1 MIINSKRL
9 TPESGSILLISSGI
23 IVLMI
28 AFGMLILKLESNFST
43 RVTLSLT
50 AISAVNAAS
59 NASPEPSDMFEAG
72 CNALSMILK
81 IPVDECRSA
90 NFPPVNQTPIAKIMP
105 ELKSEDASFFCK
117 SVSFQFNPGR
127 ISDQEIKPK
136 EFCIELVE
144 CQEQGSWIVPLI
156 TNEPYKFGASACAN
170 LKPPAVM
177 MAVDMS
183 QKLHEIY
190 EGYMMPP
197 TPLMD
202 PNFDPDSPLSLA
214 DGEKMRSNSLP
225 GVYESYTDAPALF
238 AAEPALPYQFPFST
252 KEVST
257 IQGVPNQYSSN
268 PNSIPD
274 FLKRSMPEVVP
285 QTTLINPEEASP
297 TEPDPIQYLP
307 LLGVGNSQN
316 ANDPILRWA
325 GRDPNLLNN
334 NEPVPDRRKDFRW
347 RHGVLTSHELSHR
360 CFGPRKLWHQRM
372 AQQVMYML
380 DHNNIPF
387 GTLAYSNWIYGLM
400 PYIPYHHR
408 LAVGF
413 PSSAPLKTLNLPL
426 MGPSPDSMTSVL
438 GENPQYV
445 EKQFGNYEDSELGG
459 LLDRE
464 TNYSLIVQPMSL
476 CSREMKH
483 EVLPNAPLHLFTA
496 LPNPYDREMRVTSDS
511 TQCTNNG
518 VPTLDNVKTSI
529 DGKGMSFIF
538 RAQSPNSNHIDT
550 PTLPWGQDAKFIFSG
565 DCFGDLSY
573 DNSGNQSQPL
583 NYLADDLGA
592 GNLDVGICGNN
603 AADYLPNWMRRDRAD
618 AEKLSNGK
626 LNIDD
631 VSPEDVTHPYRFCP
645 DTSSPAVLENTLAGI
660 NTSVALSSLRSG
672 GFTKSGW
679 PLNIPQTSVLDTHTG
694 NPAPS
699 ARKRYFTGPNDWN
712 NDLAARSV
720 YPVHE
725 PVVDAFTSGALFN
738 MHSILK
744 NTSLIPDQKQVRPI
758 ALLFSDGVATVSMQ
772 DALEGNHDSA
782 WFPQPPT
789 AAQLP
794 TGVAGDPAGPF
805 SLAMNESLQVI
816 HEMAAQGITVI
827 VVSLEDNDNDTPII
841 KNTRKVFSWGLRR
854 TLGTRQNAADSS
866 TFKYALCKPCGNV
879 SDWETGPNMILPP
892 ICTQGWPGVNEPAI
906 TEPRPAS
913 CFNEL
918 PAKNIHEIRIRKGSN
933 ESWTEYQNRMF
944 EKVTISINR
953 IINGYTLSK

>member
-1 MIINSKRL
+1 M
-9 TPESGSILLISSGI
+9 
-23 IVLMI
+23 
-28 AFGMLILKLESNFST
+28 
-43 RVTLSLT
+43 
-50 AISAVNAAS
+50 
-59 NASPEPSDMFEAG
+59 
-72 CNALSMILK
+72 
-81 IPVDECRSA
+81 
-90 NFPPVNQTPIAKIMP
+90 
-105 ELKSEDASFFCK
+105 
-117 SVSFQFNPGR
+117 
-127 ISDQEIKPK
+127 
-136 EFCIELVE
+136 E

-190 EGYMMPP
+190 AGHMMPP

-202 PNFDPDSPLSLA
+202 PNFDPNSPLSPA
-214 DGEKMRSNSLP
+214 DGEKMRANSLP

-238 AAEPALPYQFPFST
+238 SAVPALPYQFPFST

-257 IQGVPNQYSSN
+257 IQGVPNEYSSTV
-268 PNSIPD
+268 PNLIPN
-274 FLKRSMPEVVP
+274 FLKTSMPEVVP
-285 QTTLINPEEASP
+285 QTTDLNPTAATT

-316 ANDPILRWA
+316 ANDPILKWA
-325 GRDPNLLNN
+325 GRDPNLLNDN
-334 NEPVPDRRKDFRW
+334 NSAIADQRKDFRW
-347 RHGVLTSHELSHR
+347 RHGVLTSHELSQR

-408 LAVGF
+408 LAAGF

-445 EKQFGNYEDSELGG
+445 EKQFGNYEDSGLGG
-459 LLDRE
+459 LLDRKK
-464 TNYSLIVQPMSL
+464 NYSLIVQPMSL

-483 EVLPNAPLHLFTA
+483 EVLPNSPLHLFTA
-496 LPNPYDREMRVTSDS
+496 LPNPYDLEMRVTSDS
-511 TQCTNNG
+511 TQCINPNMNG
-518 VPTLDNVKTSI
+518 VPTLDAVKTST
-529 DGKGMSFIF
+529 DGQKGISFIF
-538 RAQSPNSNHIDT
+538 RSQSPNTSPEDQS
-550 PTLPWGQDAKFIFSG
+550 PLPLNQTTAKNIFSG
-565 DCFGDLSY
+565 DCFGDLSSDAI
-573 DNSGNQSQPL
+573 DNNSQPA
-583 NYLADDLGA
+583 NFFDDLGA

-603 AADYLPNWMRRDRAD
+603 AANYLPNWMRRDRAD
-618 AEKLSNGK
+618 AENLSDGK
-626 LNIDD
+626 LNVDD

-679 PLNIPQTSVLDTHTG
+679 PLNIPQSSVVDTHTG

-699 ARKRYFTGPNDWN
+699 ARNRYFTGPNDWN

-738 MHSILK
+738 MRSILK
-744 NTSLIPDQKQVRPI
+744 DTSLIPDQKQVRPI

-772 DALEGNHDSA
+772 DALAGNHDSA

-789 AAQLP
+789 AAELP
-794 TGVAGDPAGPF
+794 TGVPGNQAGPF
-805 SLAMNESLQVI
+805 SLAINESLQVI
-816 HEMAAQGITVI
+816 HERAAHGITVI
-827 VVSLEDNDNDTPII
+827 VVSLEDNDDDAPII
-841 KNTRKVFSWGLRR
+841 KNTRKVFSGGLRR

-866 TFKYALCKPCGNV
+866 TFKYTLCKPCGNV
-879 SDWETGPNMILPP
+879 SDWKTGPNMVLPP
-892 ICTQGWPGVNEPAI
+892 SCTQGWPGVNEPAI

-918 PAKNIHEIRIRKGSN
+918 PAKNIHEIKIRKESS

-944 EKVTISINR
+944 ERVTISINR